1 MSGNIIDFN
10 LNRRKAMSKR
20 IISILVVCVLALS
33 CVFAGTDGEQAN
45 AGKGI
50 LLVSGSPS
58 AYQWIKVDQDI
69 YKSTC
74 GVAASVGYLWN
85 VVKGLKVGASVEWT
99 NFTQEKLSIY
109 GSFNNI
115 ALLARAS
122 YGGMLSEKVFA
133 NAGLGLGYEVVLAGN
148 NVSHAF
154 CTELDANMGVVVD
167 DVFSFFA
174 GVKGMAV
181 IQKASQSFSVMPSLG
196 AGITL

>member
-1 MSGNIIDFN
+1 
-10 LNRRKAMSKR
+10 MSKR
-20 IISILVVCVLALS
+20 IVSILVVCVLALA
-33 CVFAGTDGEQAN
+33 CVFAGTDGEK
-45 AGKGI
+45 KGI

-69 YKSTC
+69 YKSTS
-74 GVAASVGYLWN
+74 GVAASVGYVWN
-85 VVKGLKVGASVEWT
+85 VVKGLNVGASVEWT

-115 ALLARAS
+115 ALLARVG
-122 YGGMLSEKVFA
+122 YGGLLSEKVFM
-133 NAGLGLGYEVVLAGN
+133 NAGLGLGYEFVLAGN
-148 NVSHAF
+148 NISHAF

-174 GVKGMAV
+174 GVKGRAV

-196 AGITL
+196 AGIAL